1 MLEQLFGSRTRWKL
15 LKVFLSHPEDHF
27 YIRELTRLTD
37 EKLNSVRRE
46 LANLEAWGIIISEK
60 PIDHGSAKTN
70 KAKEKKYFRV
80 DTEFVLFSE
89 LKDLIMKSWLL
100 VEKSLVEKLAKMGK
114 IKLLILSGKFVNNP
128 EVETDLLVVGTVN
141 REKLKT
147 FMKQLA
153 RSFGEDVHYT
163 VMTPKEYK
171 YRIDVTDRFLYRIL
185 ETGHVKMINK
195 LP

>member
-15 LKVFLSHPEDHF
+15 LKVFLSHDEDHF

-37 EKLNSVRRE
+37 EKINSVRRE
-46 LANLEAWGIIISEK
+46 LSNLENWGIIISEK
-60 PIDHGSAKTN
+60 PSTVNTEKAN
-70 KAKEKKYFRV
+70 KAKEKKYFKV
-80 DTEFVLFSE
+80 NADFVLFNE

-100 VEKSLVEKLAKMGK
+100 VEKSLVDKLAKMGK

-128 EVETDLLVVGTVN
+128 TVETDLLIVGSIN

-147 FMKQLA
+147 FMKQLS

-163 VMTPKEYK
+163 VMTTKEYH
-171 YRIDVTDRFLYRIL
+171 YRKDVTDRFLYRIL
-185 ETGHVKMINK
+185 ETGHIKMIDK
-195 LP
+195 V

>member
-15 LKVFLSHPEDHF
+15 LKVFLSHAEDHF

-46 LANLEAWGIIISEK
+46 LANLENWGIIISEK
-60 PIDHGSAKTN
+60 SEEKDVEKLS

-80 DTEFVLFSE
+80 NTEFVLFNE

-100 VEKSLVEKLAKMGK
+100 VEKSLVDKLAKMGK

-128 EVETDLLVVGTVN
+128 TVETDLLVVGSVN
-141 REKLKT
+141 REKLKN

-153 RSFGEDVHYT
+153 KSFGEDVHYT
-163 VMTPKEYK
+163 VMTPKEYN
-171 YRIDVTDRFLYRIL
+171 YRKDVTDRFLYRIL
-185 ETGHVKMINK
+185 ETGHIKIIDKM
-195 LP
+195 